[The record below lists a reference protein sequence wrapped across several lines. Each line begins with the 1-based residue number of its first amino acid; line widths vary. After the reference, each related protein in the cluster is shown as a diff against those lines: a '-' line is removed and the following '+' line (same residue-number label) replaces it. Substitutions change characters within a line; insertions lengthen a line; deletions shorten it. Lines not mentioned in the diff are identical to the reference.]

1 MSNEHIEQAQ
11 ARESLKI
18 ASGALVGLAVVAL
31 VQMLSLNGLD
41 LPLGVSV
48 FSFAI
53 SIPLLSAAFISA
65 IVETSFDYSVD
76 KPFLLKAV
84 MLSGYLASL
93 IGVSALFFHFAI
105 YAGVI
110 FIAGSVIGFL
120 AVTLYDNKLRALEGT
135 NLENP

>member
-1 MSNEHIEQAQ
+1 MSNGQTEQAQ
-11 ARESLKI
+11 ARESLKLG
-18 ASGALVGLAVVAL
+18 SGALVGLSVIAM
-31 VQMLSLNGLD
+31 VQMLSVNGLD
-41 LPLGVSV
+41 LPLKVSV

-53 SIPLLSAAFISA
+53 SIPLLSAIFLSA

-76 KPFLLKAV
+76 KPFFLKAV
-84 MLSGYLASL
+84 SLGGYLASFV
-93 IGVSALFFHFAI
+93 GVSALFFHFAI

-110 FIAGSVIGFL
+110 FTGGSVIGFL